1 MSFKNE
7 TGADKESEKCSGHGI
22 AQEVFGI
29 AAAAAFSFL
38 QFVMLEYSCN
48 LKISIIENFSNK
60 DHGFIGLNVL
70 ALFVMQM
77 IIRLFA
83 GKWSVTLLIST
94 VIASVWSVAN
104 YFTVLYHGGP
114 LYPSELRSAATAV
127 EVMGDYSYDIDHYV
141 KRLILMGAVMLAAS
155 VLYIFLER
163 KGRFHT
169 WRRTA
174 GTAAGIA
181 AGAACLYV
189 FLFSPVKITPKLMV
203 GWDWKHGVER
213 FGFPVT
219 AIEDVYKMINSIS
232 KPDGYSAAKVA
243 EYEAEGIAASAE
255 QMPDIILV
263 LNETYY
269 CMDDYIETGADLDY
283 MEGFY
288 GIDNAVYGHSA
299 ASRVGGGTNDSE
311 FEILTGNAMALM
323 QNYAPFNYYDFTE
336 YDNDY
341 VHYLKG
347 LGYRSAVL
355 HEGTPTNYS
364 RNKVYP
370 LLGFDDIVLGR
381 QAFNHHDFT
390 YGKRTKTDSDNYK
403 ELIDHYDALG
413 DGPRFAYLLTYQN
426 HGGYEKND
434 DELDV
439 VHVSKDYGDLTD
451 DMNEYLSTISY
462 SSKAFAEL
470 IDHFRSSDR
479 PVIIC
484 MTGDHSPSF
493 INKLEE
499 PEGSKAENK
508 VKKTMVPYVIWS
520 NIELDQTGLYTDNMT
535 HYELM
540 AMILKMAGLPLTPYQ
555 KAILDLHDQV
565 PVLTNSGFCKDK
577 EGNIFGR
584 EDSDQQDLIN
594 KYYYLEYNSLK
605 HDSGYREEMFRLPNT
620 AEREK

>member
-1 MSFKNE
+1 MSYKNG
-7 TGADKESEKCSGHGI
+7 TGVHNESVKKNGHGI

-29 AAAAAFSFL
+29 AAAAAFSLF

-48 LKISIIENFSNK
+48 PKVTVMENLSK
-60 DHGFIGLNVL
+60 KEPGFAALNIL

-77 IIRLFA
+77 VIRLFA
-83 GKWSVTLLIST
+83 GKWSVTVLIST
-94 VIASVWSVAN
+94 IITALWSVAN
-104 YFTVLYHGGP
+104 YFTVLYHGSP

-127 EVMGDYSYDIDHYV
+127 EVMGDYSYDIDQYV
-141 KRLILMGAVMLAAS
+141 QQLILISAIMLAVS

-163 KGRFHT
+163 KGKSYSRL
-169 WRRTA
+169 RLA

-181 AGAACLYV
+181 AGAACLYA
-189 FLFSPVKITPKLMV
+189 FLFSAAKITPEQMV
-203 GWDWKHGVER
+203 GWDWKHGVESY
-213 FGFPVT
+213 GFPVT
-219 AIEDVYKMINSIS
+219 AIEDANKMINSIN
-232 KPDGYSAAKVA
+232 KPEGYSASKVA
-243 EYEAEGIAASAE
+243 EYEAEGIAASTE
-255 QMPDIILV
+255 QMPDIIMI

-288 GIDNAVYGHSA
+288 GIEDAVYGHSA

-323 QNYAPFNYYDFTE
+323 QSYAPFNYYNFAE

-341 VHYLKG
+341 VHYLKE
-347 LGYRSAVL
+347 LGYRSTVL

-364 RNKVYP
+364 RRKVYP
-370 LLGFDDIVLGR
+370 LLGFDDIVLGWK
-381 QAFNHHDFT
+381 AFNYHDFA
-390 YGKRTKTDSDNYK
+390 YGNRSKTDSDNYK
-403 ELIDHYDALG
+403 DLIDHYNALG

-439 VHVSKDYGDLTD
+439 VHVSKDYGNLTD
-451 DMNEYLSTISY
+451 DMNEYLSTVSF

-470 IDHFRSSDR
+470 IDHFRDSDR

-493 INKLEE
+493 INELEE
-499 PEGSKAENK
+499 PEGPKAEK
-508 VKKTMVPYVIWS
+508 VIKKTMVPYVIWS
-520 NIELDQTGLYTDNMT
+520 NIELDRTGLYTDNMT

-540 AMILKMAGLPLTPYQ
+540 AAILKMAGLPLTPYQ
-555 KAILDLHDQV
+555 KAMLDLHDQV
-565 PVLTNSGFCKDK
+565 PVLTNSGYCMDK
-577 EGNIFGR
+577 EGTITGR
-584 EDSDQQDLIN
+584 DESDQQDLIN

-605 HDSGYREEMFRLPNT
+605 HDGGYREEMFKLP
-620 AEREK
+620 E